1 MTTIYKY
8 KKCNIFGFSQ
18 SVEAVLKRYED
29 NIYIYDNEH
38 GENNIANISED
49 IKESTE
55 IPTLIFDLESDIFK
69 DIEIITD
76 ESDKKAETS
85 VGNYKHDDQE
95 LNKIITGQS
104 AQLDAFSQN
113 VYTVIYGKKTA
124 GLSNGN
130 NNRHIFNHNV
140 IDSLAKNG
148 VIVDPSVGEELSI
161 HKIMRQLE
169 TLRKFNIFF
178 VHSSLDLEFTEYES
192 PSEISQPTYIK
203 GKGEI
208 CAIAYRALVL
218 RFFPYLT
225 IITESMRENAYLF

>member
-1 MTTIYKY
+1 MTTI
-8 KKCNIFGFSQ
+8 
-18 SVEAVLKRYED
+18 A
-29 NIYIYDNEH
+29 
-38 GENNIANISED
+38 
-49 IKESTE
+49 T
-55 IPTLIFDLESDIFK
+55 
-69 DIEIITD
+69 
-76 ESDKKAETS
+76 
-85 VGNYKHDDQE
+85 GNYKHDDQE

-130 NNRHIFNHNV
+130 NNQHIFNHNV

-161 HKIMRQLE
+161 HKIIRQLE

-178 VHSSLDLEFTEYES
+178 VHSALDLEYTEYES

-208 CAIAYRALVL
+208 CAVAYRALIL